1 MIKAR
6 EYLQSPIKR
15 DKALP
20 DSDLLAVFSWK
31 ILRLPLDLFPN
42 LEPALILRSCELSD
56 WLILSLFL
64 ELDSTLA
71 VLASSADTGEKNW
84 VIDDCDIIKLGC

>member
-6 EYLQSPIKR
+6 ECLKSPIKW

-20 DSDLLAVFSWK
+20 DSDLLAVFNWK
-31 ILRLPLDLFPN
+31 ILRLPLDLLP
-42 LEPALILRSCELSD
+42 ILASRTCELSD
-56 WLILSLFL
+56 WLILSMFL

-84 VIDDCDIIKLGC
+84 VIDDCVINKLGC